1 MRHLS
6 LGPGREFDAIR
17 ALIAQWG
24 DTAQGLG
31 DDAALLDVPK
41 GARLV
46 VSVDTSVENVHFK
59 REWLTPEE
67 IGWRATSAAIS
78 DLAAMA
84 AEPLGLLLAMSIPPR
99 WMDDVMAIGAG
110 VAAAA
115 RAAGMP
121 IVGGDT
127 TGGELL
133 TLSLT
138 VLGSARAPLSRGGAR
153 PSDIIYVTG
162 RLGGPSAALRAL
174 ALGAIPEMTHRARF
188 AHPEARLAAARWLV
202 ERGATA
208 AIDIS
213 DGLAADLRHIAAASG
228 VSLEL
233 DLAKVPMLAGVTLDD
248 ALAGGEEYELAVTSG
263 PLDTAAFE
271 AAMGLPLTAIGEV
284 TTGFGEVR
292 AKEGR
297 HRVDLPRGHDHFS
310 T

>member
-24 DTAQGLG
+24 DAAQGLG
-31 DDAALLDVPK
+31 DDAALLDVPH

-46 VSVDTSVENVHFK
+46 VSVDTSVEDVHFK
-59 REWLTPEE
+59 RGWLAPEE
-67 IGWRATSAAIS
+67 IGWRATAAAIS

-84 AEPLGLLLAMSIPPR
+84 AEPLGLLLALSVPPR
-99 WMDDVMAIGAG
+99 WMDDLNALGAG

-115 RAAGMP
+115 RFAQMP

-138 VLGSARAPLSRGGAR
+138 VLGTARAPLSRRGAR
-153 PSDIIYVTG
+153 PGDIIYVTG

-174 ALGAIPEMTHRARF
+174 ALGERPAEAHRARF
-188 AHPEARLAAARWLV
+188 AHPEPRLAAARWLA

-213 DGLAADLRHIAAASG
+213 DGLAADLRHIAAASS
-228 VSLEL
+228 VTLEL
-233 DLAKVPMLAGVTLDD
+233 DVSAVPLLDGVTLED

-263 PLDTAAFE
+263 ALDPAAFE
-271 AAMGLPLTAIGEV
+271 AATGILLTAIGEV
-284 TTGFGEVR
+284 SAGASEVR
-292 AKEGR
+292 AKQGR
-297 HRVDLPRGHDHFS
+297 ARVDLPRGHDHFS